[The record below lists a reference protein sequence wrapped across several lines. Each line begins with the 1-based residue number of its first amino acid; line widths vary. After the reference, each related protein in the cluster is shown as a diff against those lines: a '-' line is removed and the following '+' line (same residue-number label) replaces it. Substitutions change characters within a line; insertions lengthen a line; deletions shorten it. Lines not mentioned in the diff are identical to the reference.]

1 MRALGLP
8 KISAPGPRATG
19 YLARMWRRRLF
30 SIPLLIL
37 LCNLWTGLLPLL
49 LPLALL
55 VDLLRWRRFAAT
67 RTLFFF
73 GTYLWAENLGI
84 LASAAIWL
92 LPATP
97 PVYLARNYALQSA
110 WNKVLFD
117 AGRVLYGMKI
127 ELHWE
132 DPAEEVGRR
141 PLLLLPRHVST
152 ADTVLP
158 VGIFSAGHGIRLRF
172 VLKEELLW
180 DPCLDIVG
188 NRVPNCFVR
197 RARTGKTGTV
207 GAAEQA
213 EKIKA
218 TSAAELQRVAQ
229 LGRGMGPGDGV
240 LIYPEGTRFTEG
252 KRRALLEKAS
262 PELRGRVER
271 FRQVLPPVPGG
282 TLALLDATL
291 PGVDIWFCGH
301 VGYEAAGSFRELIN
315 GGLIG
320 KVVRIHLW
328 KRRGE
333 DVPAEPAARLDWL
346 DKEWERMDRWVQS
359 VSPDPKT
366 G

>member
-1 MRALGLP
+1 
-8 KISAPGPRATG
+8 
-19 YLARMWRRRLF
+19 MWKRRLF

-37 LCNLWTGLLPLL
+37 LCNLWTGLLPAL
-49 LPLALL
+49 LPVALL

-73 GTYLWAENLGI
+73 GSYLWAENLGI
-84 LASAAIWL
+84 LACGLIWL
-92 LPATP
+92 LPASP
-97 PVYLARNYALQSA
+97 EVYLARNYALQSA
-110 WNKVLFD
+110 WNKALFE
-117 AGRVLYGMKI
+117 AGRRLYGMQV
-127 ELHWE
+127 EMHWE

-158 VGIFSAGHGIRLRF
+158 VGIFSVDHGIRLRF

-197 RARTGKTGTV
+197 RARTAKAGTT
-207 GAAEQA
+207 GAAEVA
-213 EKIKA
+213 ERAKA

-229 LGRGMGPGDGV
+229 LGQGMGPGDGV
-240 LIYPEGTRFTEG
+240 LIYPEGTRFTKG

-262 PELRGRVER
+262 PELRSRVER
-271 FRQVLPPVPGG
+271 FQQVLPPVPGG
-282 TLALLDATL
+282 TLALLENTL
-291 PGVDIWFCGH
+291 PAVDIWFCGH
-301 VGYEAAGSFRELIN
+301 VGYEPAGSFKELIN

-320 KVVRIHLW
+320 KVIRIHLW
-328 KRRGE
+328 RRRGE
-333 DVPAEPAARLDWL
+333 ELPADAAARLAWL
-346 DKEWERMDRWVQS
+346 DAEWERMDRWVQS
-359 VSPDPKT
+359 VSPEPKT